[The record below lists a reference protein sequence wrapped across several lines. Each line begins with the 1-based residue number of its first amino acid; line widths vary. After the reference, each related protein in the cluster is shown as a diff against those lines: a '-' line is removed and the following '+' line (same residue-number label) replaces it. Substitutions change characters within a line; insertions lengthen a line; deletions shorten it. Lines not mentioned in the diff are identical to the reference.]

1 MRAAPALTM
10 GMFIFPMA
18 CRTAFVIVPTD
29 KKMTVTACRARRTEA
44 SSSVSH
50 WGNMSIV
57 TGFASTVRPTA
68 QGTAIT
74 KAMRAALTDRLRV
87 SLRSPEAWA
96 VAIFGMIAA
105 ETAVATETGM
115 LMMTTALLEKRPK
128 TVVTAASDSFLP
140 SISILR

>member
-50 WGNMSIV
+50 WGNI
-57 TGFASTVRPTA
+57 ASTVRPTA
-68 QGTAIT
+68 HGTAIT
-74 KAMRAALTDRLRV
+74 RAMRAALTDRLRV
-87 SLRSPEAWA
+87 SLRSPEA
-96 VAIFGMIAA
+96 
-105 ETAVATETGM
+105 
-115 LMMTTALLEKRPK
+115 
-128 TVVTAASDSFLP
+128 
-140 SISILR
+140 